1 VLLTIKGQIV
11 FSKFYESLE
20 KSMRIC
26 SFQPGATE
34 IVYALGL
41 QEQLVGVTSK
51 CDYPAEAREKPVI
64 VRSVFDSTH
73 LTSGEITRMIS
84 QRLRDGLGLYITD
97 QLALRAAAPDLLLTQ
112 AICDI

>member
-1 VLLTIKGQIV
+1 
-11 FSKFYESLE
+11 
-20 KSMRIC
+20 MRIC

-84 QRLRDGLGLYITD
+84 QRLRDGLGLYIMD